1 MNEDIKRDD
10 TTTAPGTGPQSP
22 PGFSGPQGW
31 ICPRC
36 GAANAPFVSQCPC
49 VQAVPSYPSHPGW
62 PDPAYPVGPYYPPQW
77 VPTHPWAVP
86 VGYREWAPL
95 PHSGKFMAYCKHC
108 LKQVDM
114 ANWRK
119 E

>member
-10 TTTAPGTGPQSP
+10 TTAAPGTGPQSP
-22 PGFSGPQGW
+22 PGFPGPQGW

-49 VQAVPSYPSHPGW
+49 VPAVPSYPSHPGW

-86 VGYREWAPL
+86 VGYPIVTCCAGGR
-95 PHSGKFMAYCKHC
+95 
-108 LKQVDM
+108 Q
-114 ANWRK
+114 
-119 E
+119 

>member
-1 MNEDIKRDD
+1 MNEDIKIDD
-10 TTTAPGTGPQSP
+10 TTAAPGTGPQSP
-22 PGFSGPQGW
+22 PGFPGPQGW

-49 VQAVPSYPSHPGW
+49 VQAVPSYPAHPGW

-86 VGYREWAPL
+86 VGYQIVTCCAGGR
-95 PHSGKFMAYCKHC
+95 
-108 LKQVDM
+108 Q
-114 ANWRK
+114 
-119 E
+119 